1 MFRHYITI
9 ALLFGSTAFAHAEQ
23 AGTLIFVSGN
33 ATVAATAAVLGAPVQ
48 EGAHLATGRDGY
60 IYVKT
65 VDNGL
70 FVLRPNSEARISA
83 YHVDRQNP
91 ANTRIKFELINGVAR
106 SRSGDAVKAAR
117 QNFRFNTPIAA
128 IGVRGTDF
136 TVFTD
141 QNTSRVA
148 VVSGGITM
156 SGFTAGCSPEGSG
169 PCEGGASR
177 ELSAAQRGHLLQV
190 QRGQLAP
197 QLLSSGV
204 LSPDA
209 LAPPRPDEPIAKT
222 GANSVVAAE
231 PSLDPQKSISIGK
244 VSVPQVPAPAMTP
257 TLAPAPDVPQVA
269 IVAPTPEPSVVVVV
283 APVSAPPQQQIV
295 WGRFAA
301 VLERPA
307 NIDLAAQAKANA
319 ELIALKGN
327 YALLR
332 TDGERYVTAANGSV
346 GFSLKSGEA
355 YIYNDDMK
363 KAPVAAKIENG
374 QLSVDFGKA
383 TFMTSFDLANSTEV
397 FKLKA
402 EGAVG
407 SNGRLFG
414 NSQFVNPTNMSVDGV
429 LSNQNGGS
437 AAYLFQGRLDATR
450 SANGVT
456 IWGR

>member
-1 MFRHYITI
+1 MFRYYITI
-9 ALLFGSTAFAHAEQ
+9 ALLFGLTAGAHAEQ
-23 AGTLIFVSGN
+23 AGTVIFVSGN
-33 ATVAATAAVLGAPVQ
+33 ATIAATAAVLGASVD

-60 IYVKT
+60 LYVKT

-91 ANTRIKFELINGVAR
+91 ANTRIKFELISGVAR

-156 SGFTAGCSPEGSG
+156 SGFAAGCSPEGSG
-169 PCEGGASR
+169 PCEGVTSR
-177 ELSAAQRGHLLQV
+177 ELSATQRGQLLQV

-197 QLLSSGV
+197 QLLSSGI
-204 LSPDA
+204 LAPDA

-222 GANSVVAAE
+222 GANSVAIAAE
-231 PSLDPQKSISIGK
+231 PSLDPQKSLSIGK
-244 VSVPQVPAPAMTP
+244 VAVPQVPASAVTP
-257 TLAPAPDVPQVA
+257 VPDVPQVV
-269 IVAPTPEPSVVVVV
+269 IVAPTPEPTPAVVVL
-283 APVSAPPQQQIV
+283 PVIAPPERQIV

-346 GFSLKSGEA
+346 GFSLKSSEA

-363 KAPVAAKIENG
+363 KAPIAAKIENG
-374 QLSVDFGKA
+374 QLNVDFGKA
-383 TFMTSFDLANSTEV
+383 TFVTSFDLANKTEV

-407 SNGRLFG
+407 GDGRLYG
-414 NSQFVNPTNMSVDGV
+414 NSQFVSPTNMSVDGV
-429 LSNQNGGS
+429 LSNQSGGS